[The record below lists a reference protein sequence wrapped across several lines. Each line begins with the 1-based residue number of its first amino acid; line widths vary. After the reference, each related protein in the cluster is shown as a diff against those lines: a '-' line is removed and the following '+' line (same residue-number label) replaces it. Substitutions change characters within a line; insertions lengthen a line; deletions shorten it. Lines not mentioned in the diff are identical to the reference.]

1 MSDRESQLQGLISD
15 EEMDKY
21 FPGAV
26 RVTLAILASWQ
37 LTDEQS
43 RAILDV
49 DEVTYEQLKTDP
61 AKVQSKL
68 ELLERVSLL
77 LGIRKALEILD
88 PSERKK
94 IVENSFVKRPND
106 YELFSGRP
114 PVDLMVQGRVEDLW
128 AIKRYL
134 NGATQW

>member
-1 MSDRESQLQGLISD
+1 MSDNKSRLQGLISN
-15 EEMDKY
+15 EEMEKH

-26 RVTLAILASWQ
+26 KVTLAILASWQ
-37 LTDEQS
+37 VTDEQS

-49 DEVTYEQLKTDP
+49 DEATYEQLKTDP

-88 PSERKK
+88 PSERQK
-94 IVENSFVKRPND
+94 IVESSFVKRPND
-106 YELFSGRP
+106 YKLFSGKP
-114 PVDLMVQGRVEDLW
+114 PLDLMV
-128 AIKRYL
+128 
-134 NGATQW
+134 